1 MKKIFIAGL
10 LLICFVAAKAQEIV
24 QLPIPKLGK
33 VSLRYMFRNG
43 SICDPAGK
51 EGLTAITTDM
61 IVESGTSKMSSTDI
75 KLTNQV
81 LDFIDL
87 MPSEFQDRI
96 QNFEQ
101 AKKMCVPIPK
111 RWNERY

>member
-51 EGLTAITTDM
+51 EGLTSITTDM

-75 KLTNQV
+75 
-81 LDFIDL
+81 
-87 MPSEFQDRI
+87 R
-96 QNFEQ
+96 
-101 AKKMCVPIPK
+101 KMIYPWSAYMSSSTDKEVSIISSSITIF
-111 RWNERY
+111 R